1 MAGIHYSHLSV
12 VSSTLFA
19 KTEWV
24 SRLTLS
30 AKSAVSH
37 STIQQ
42 QCPFLPKRFV
52 LFLVLS
58 GALREQ
64 NTSTSGVSLNGAVD
78 G

>member
-1 MAGIHYSHLSV
+1 MAGLHQPNLSV
-12 VSSTLFA
+12 VSVSLFETPEWFPSSTL
-19 KTEWV
+19 T
-24 SRLTLS
+24 